1 MADVMMGFTGSLAQN
16 FLQKEDIQKRC
27 PLAYAEAPTRNVSD
41 KYILANTAT
50 VISDMEKLGWKVVE
64 AKQRRARR
72 APDGSPLPSQFSY
85 HMVAF
90 QNPEVCI
97 TKQIGDGE
105 VTVDCYPQIIL
116 TNSHDGLS
124 CFKIMVGLF
133 RCVCSNGLVIATDK
147 MVDLSIRHI
156 HYSFDELRQSVTRAI
171 EQVSVKVERMTVAAG
186 IELDEDQKILLAKEA
201 ISIRK
206 GIQVDE
212 VNVDEETLKD
222 ILTPLRKED
231 EGNSLWNVFN
241 VLQEKV
247 IKGGYTE
254 AKPDGKARKVRKV
267 TSFVKDLEINRQ
279 LWQAME
285 SFIPQ
290 EEGVDEQ

>member
-1 MADVMMGFTGSLAQN
+1 MGFTGSLAQN
-16 FLQKEDIQKRC
+16 FLTQEEIKKKC
-27 PLAYAEAPTRNVSD
+27 PLAYAEAPTREVSD
-41 KYILANTAT
+41 KYVLANTGT
-50 VISDMEKLGWKVVE
+50 VIGDMAKLGWNVVD
-64 AKQRRARR
+64 ARQRKARR
-72 APDGSPLPSQFSY
+72 SPDGSPLPSRFSY

-171 EQVSVKVERMTVAAG
+171 EQVSAKVERMTLAAAVTL
-186 IELDEDQKILLAKEA
+186 EEDQKLLFAREA

-212 VNVDEETLKD
+212 VQVDRETLED

-254 AKPDGKARKVRKV
+254 AKEGGKARKVRKV

-285 SFIPQ
+285 SFIPAQ
-290 EEGVDEQ
+290 EEEVDEQ